1 MQTEI
6 QTVNGA
12 KPTIDTVETLIKG
25 ASEAY
30 AVPLWLQMV
39 RFNPPEPNPKCVP
52 YVWDYERIKPY
63 LVRAGELV
71 QEKDAERRVLML
83 VNPARGLY
91 VPFENA
97 RSQLLKT
104 YGHLEGPY
112 TTDTVYAGLQLVM
125 PNETAPAHR
134 HVAFAMRFV
143 IEGNGGFTAVH
154 GKRIAMNRGDVILT
168 PTWNWHDHG
177 KGGSGPM
184 IWLDALDLP
193 SFIHFPV
200 HFVEHYDKPR
210 YPAEDIDT
218 SQSLIV
224 FPWIKMQEQLDEME
238 GEWASR
244 EYLKADG
251 SYGIFHGFF
260 LESHL
265 LIIEPVSKTLG
276 PSAERINRGASSPPV
291 RETASSVYHVI
302 VGSGYSE
309 IGGKK
314 YEWRTGDTFCI
325 PSWYK
330 YQHFAGS
337 SETVYLYRFD
347 DKPMIKAL
355 GFYRWEGMD
364 TETLVT

>member
-1 MQTEI
+1 MQTET

-30 AVPLWLQMV
+30 AVPLWPQMV
-39 RFNPPEPNPKCVP
+39 RFNPPEPNPRCVP
-52 YVWDYERIKPY
+52 YVWDYERIRPY

-83 VNPARGLY
+83 VNPAR
-91 VPFENA
+91 
-97 RSQLLKT
+97 
-104 YGHLEGPY
+104 EGPY

-134 HVAFAMRFV
+134 HVAFAMRFI

-177 KGGSGPM
+177 KDGSGPM

-218 SQSLIV
+218 SQCPIV
-224 FPWIKMQEQLDEME
+224 FPWVKMQEQLDEME
-238 GEWASR
+238 GEWVSR

-251 SYGIFHGFF
+251 SY
-260 LESHL
+260 
-265 LIIEPVSKTLG
+265 VSKTLG

-364 TETLVT
+364 TETLVA